1 MQEMPDWACNQGRVE
16 LRFSDQRINHRPEEF
31 MGLLRIARTP
41 LVTVHPQT
49 TVMDAV
55 RTMGQ
60 ESIGAVAVTDGKALV
75 GMFSERDLMLRVVSE
90 KLDPQQTH
98 IREVMTS
105 PVETIHRD
113 STADDAL
120 KLMLEKHIRHLP
132 VIDSAG
138 KVVAMLSIRNLLH
151 EKVEDLTDQLDSLEA
166 YISADGAG
174 G

>member
-1 MQEMPDWACNQGRVE
+1 
-16 LRFSDQRINHRPEEF
+16 

-41 LVTVHPQT
+41 LVTVHPHT
-49 TVMDAV
+49 TVMEAV
-55 RTMGQ
+55 RTMDQ
-60 ESIGAVAVTDGKALV
+60 ESIGAVAVTEGTRLV

-90 KLDPQQTH
+90 KRDPEQTT
-98 IREVMTS
+98 IRDVMTA

-132 VIDSAG
+132 IVD
-138 KVVAMLSIRNLLH
+138 RNETLCGMISMRSLLH
-151 EKVEDLTDQLDSLEA
+151 DKVEDLTVQLDSLEA
-166 YISADGAG
+166 YFTADGFG